1 MSAPPELTVKLWPV
15 TVTAKGAKA
24 IDAVEGAV
32 RFALYARAAGAT
44 ILIIAA
50 LVGGHELLPWALKLG
65 RFL

>member
-24 IDAVEGAV
+24 IDAVGRAV
-32 RFALYARAAGAT
+32 TVALYARAAGT
-44 ILIIAA
+44 IILAVGVV
-50 LVGGHELLPWALKLG
+50 VGGHELLPWALKLG